1 MRAELRDREGL
12 PEKLGESELLGELER
27 ELLPEGEREALEQ
40 AEAEAQ
46 GEGEVLSPP
55 EAEEEGHAEGEVL
68 STTLLLTDWLRLGE
82 AEGDAAPELE
92 AEALALRVPGL
103 LLKVGVMLALGEREE
118 LAVPPLGVVVL
129 RKEGLVE
136 KEGESE
142 GVDVEVPARE
152 DDQEVEKE
160 LARDG
165 ETDWEGVL
173 LGVEEEEAVRD
184 CEKREEGETLWLG
197 ETLMLKEVVNEGEV
211 LTLAVPE
218 DVREGEIVAFGDWDE
233 ELCKERVKGAVVGIA
248 VKDTVIVTESVI

>member
-1 MRAELRDREGL
+1 VRAELRDREGL

-55 EAEEEGHAEGEVL
+55 EAEEEGQAEGEVL

-136 KEGESE
+136 
-142 GVDVEVPARE
+142 
-152 DDQEVEKE
+152 
-160 LARDG
+160 
-165 ETDWEGVL
+165 
-173 LGVEEEEAVRD
+173 
-184 CEKREEGETLWLG
+184 
-197 ETLMLKEVVNEGEV
+197 
-211 LTLAVPE
+211 
-218 DVREGEIVAFGDWDE
+218 
-233 ELCKERVKGAVVGIA
+233 
-248 VKDTVIVTESVI
+248 

>member
-55 EAEEEGHAEGEVL
+55 EAEEEGQAEGEVL

-152 DDQEVEKE
+152 GDQEVEKE